1 MLCHLLDSSSTV
13 FDKALKWRILYVEIF
28 LCGSVFFTCSFLMQ
42 MISTERI
49 LGYSRLESEASLE
62 TLLPNNKPSPE
73 WPKEGRIRMEN
84 VSFQYSP
91 ELPLVLKDLDLT
103 IQPGEKVGVVGRTG
117 AGKSS
122 LLSVLY
128 RLAEPSGVITI
139 DGVDIQSI
147 GLHDLRNKMSIIP
160 QDPVLFSGTMRYNLD
175 PFNKFSDNELWDVLE
190 QVQLKGAVEQL
201 EGQLAGEVSE
211 GGSNFSVGQKQ
222 LLCLARAL
230 LRKNKILILDE
241 ATANVDPR

>member
-1 MLCHLLDSSSTV
+1 
-13 FDKALKWRILYVEIF
+13 
-28 LCGSVFFTCSFLMQ
+28 MQ

-62 TLLPNNKPSPE
+62 TLLPNDKPSPE
-73 WPKEGRIRMEN
+73 WPEEGGRIQMEN

-175 PFNKFSDNELWDVLE
+175 PFNEFSDNELWDVLE

-222 LLCLARAL
+222 LVCLARAL

>member
-1 MLCHLLDSSSTV
+1 MFKHICICQNV
-13 FDKALKWRILYVEIF
+13 FLVF
-28 LCGSVFFTCSFLMQ
+28 LVQ

-62 TLLPNNKPSPE
+62 TILPNHKPSPE
-73 WPKEGRIRMEN
+73 WPEEGRIKMEN

-91 ELPLVLKDLDLT
+91 ELPLVLKDLNLT

-139 DGVDIQSI
+139 DGVDVQSI

-160 QDPVLFSGTMRYNLD
+160 QDPVVFSGTMRYNLD
-175 PFNKFSDNELWDVLE
+175 PFKEFSDNELWNVLE

-222 LLCLARAL
+222 LVCLARAL